1 MKHRRIPAGR
11 LKELPAARLI
21 PNIVTLLGLCA
32 GITAIK
38 FALSGNWQ
46 GAAAAIMVASLLDV
60 LDGGMARLLGVN
72 SSFGAELDSLADMV
86 SFGVAPAVIVY
97 TWVMHD
103 AGTLGW
109 ALVLLFCICCA
120 LRLARFNTGLGDDDR
135 PPWAYRYFTGVPT
148 PAGAGVVLLPLVF
161 SFNFGTEFFGHVA
174 LNSAVIVFI
183 SLMMV
188 GRLPTYS
195 LKGIRVPHEFVVPV
209 MLGVGLLA
217 ACLVGSPWMTLGAI
231 GVLYLASLPLSWRSY
246 RRCARRAAGERFDT
260 PEAEPEAETA
270 PADDTDAVRP

>member
-1 MKHRRIPAGR
+1 MKHRRIPAER

-46 GAAAAIMVASLLDV
+46 GAVAAILVASLLDV
-60 LDGGMARLLGVN
+60 LDGGMARLLGAN
-72 SSFGAELDSLADMV
+72 SSFGAELDSLSDMV
-86 SFGVAPAVIVY
+86 SFGVAPAVLLY
-97 TWVMHD
+97 AWVMHG
-103 AGTLGW
+103 AGTFGW
-109 ALVLLFCICCA
+109 ALILLFCICCA
-120 LRLARFNTGLGDDDR
+120 LRLARFNTALDAEDR
-135 PPWAYRYFTGVPT
+135 PRWASRYFTGVPT
-148 PAGAGVVLLPLVF
+148 PAGAGVVRLPLAF
-161 SFNFGTEFFGHVA
+161 SFNFGTEVFGHVA

-195 LKGIRVPHEFVVPV
+195 LKGLRVAHRFVVPV

-217 ACLVGSPWMTLGAI
+217 AFLIGSPWMTLSVI
-231 GVLYLASLPLSWRSY
+231 GVLYLASLPLSWLSY
-246 RRCARRAAGERFDT
+246 RRRAARAAVESAAR
-260 PEAEPEAETA
+260 AEPEPA
-270 PADDTDAVRP
+270 PAEDPDPAHP